1 MAIAKKPNQNTSDII
16 THREDKAAA
25 FITAASNLPT
35 TPTKISR
42 QNKQPIMIRFDQT
55 LLKKV
60 DEASRRRGV
69 SRSSWIQYVIS
80 RALDHGEG

>member
-1 MAIAKKPNQNTSDII
+1 MAIAKKPTQNTKAIGQHS
-16 THREDKAAA
+16 DKAEV
-25 FITAASNLPT
+25 FIAGAGS
-35 TPTKISR
+35 TPSKKQR
-42 QNKQPIMIRFDQT
+42 QNKQPIMIRFDPT
-55 LLKKV
+55 LLDKV

>member
-1 MAIAKKPNQNTSDII
+1 MAIAKKPNKYTSETILQS
-16 THREDKAAA
+16 ENKADA
-25 FITAASNLPT
+25 FIAGARSLHP
-35 TPTKISR
+35 KIPR
-42 QNKQPIMIRFDQT
+42 QNKQPIMIRFDPT
-55 LLKKV
+55 LLDKV